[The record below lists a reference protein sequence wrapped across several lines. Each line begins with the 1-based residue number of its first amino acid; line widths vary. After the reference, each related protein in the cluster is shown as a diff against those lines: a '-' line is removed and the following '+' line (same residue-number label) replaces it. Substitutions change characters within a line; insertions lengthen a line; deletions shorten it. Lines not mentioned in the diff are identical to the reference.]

1 MSLAVGDRAQL
12 TCQSVPL
19 PVTHHGWVCHH
30 CGELACTIVRPQQ
43 DLGGGGGQVRRAL
56 PTRIPPCGC
65 SPYSAYLLL
74 QHLQL
79 QVGGRLHLAQ
89 VEDEAASRLRPHLQL
104 QAHIGQ
110 CGPQGVCGEGL

>member
-19 PVTHHGWVCHH
+19 PVTHHGWVRHH

-56 PTRIPPCGC
+56 PT
-65 SPYSAYLLL
+65 
-74 QHLQL
+74 
-79 QVGGRLHLAQ
+79 
-89 VEDEAASRLRPHLQL
+89 
-104 QAHIGQ
+104 
-110 CGPQGVCGEGL
+110 